1 MQIKIS
7 NGEVNTKEAY
17 VLEYKKKKELWV
29 KQLLSCSLCVI
40 LLALN
45 LIVGIPFSKQE
56 PVIYASVIHSGICIV
71 GVSLY
76 GGYKLITSYKELKN
90 MGVKKVKGV

>member
-7 NGEVNTKEAY
+7 NGEVNIKEAY
-17 VLEYKKKKELWV
+17 LLEYKRKKELWV
-29 KQLLSCSLCVI
+29 KQVLGCSLCVI

-45 LIVGIPFSKQE
+45 IIIGLHFAKQE
-56 PVIYASVIHSGICIV
+56 PVIYASVIHSALCLV